1 LQLFVRTGNEIAA
14 QFHIT
19 RLRRYFNWMD
29 MNSET
34 IISVKNLT
42 ARYEDNIILDDISF
56 HVLKGEV
63 FVILGTSGSGKST
76 LLRHMIGLI
85 KPYAGSII
93 VDGVDIT
100 TGDED
105 AFGNLFKKIGVLFQG
120 SALFGS
126 MTLAENIA
134 LPLLEYTR
142 FPKDVIAKL
151 VHLKLCRFDLADYEE
166 YTPAEISGG
175 MKKRAGLARA
185 LALSPKILFLDEPT
199 AGLDPI
205 TSAEIDDLILQI
217 RRESGATVVAVTHQ
231 LDSIFN
237 IADRII
243 MIDKGKKGIIA
254 EGDPIFLRDHSV
266 NPFVRQFFVRK
277 RRKTED

>member
-1 LQLFVRTGNEIAA
+1 MSSEI
-14 QFHIT
+14 
-19 RLRRYFNWMD
+19 
-29 MNSET
+29 
-34 IISVKNLT
+34 IISVKNLK

-85 KPYAGSII
+85 KPSAGSIL

-105 AFGNLFKKIGVLFQG
+105 ALSKLFTKIGVLFQG

-126 MTLAENIA
+126 MTLAENVA
-134 LPLLEYTR
+134 LPLLEYTS
-142 FPKDVIAKL
+142 FSKDVIAKL
-151 VHLKLCRFDLADYEE
+151 VHLNLCRFDLADYEE
-166 YTPAEISGG
+166 YTPSEISGG

-205 TSAEIDDLILQI
+205 KSAEIDDLILKI
-217 RRESGATVVAVTHQ
+217 NRESGTTVVVITHE

-237 IADRII
+237 IADRVI
-243 MIDKGKKGIIA
+243 MIDNGKKGVIA
-254 EGDPIFLRDHSV
+254 EGDPIFLRDQSD
-266 NPFVRQFFVRK
+266 NAFVRQFFSK
-277 RRKTED
+277 GKTSKKTE